1 MLTAMLNNIVN
12 PKAMSKKE
20 NKEQDIL
27 KAAEML
33 FAEKGFKGATTTLIA
48 AQAGVTHAMLHYYF
62 RTKDQIFLKVFDA
75 YLEEILQSLK
85 SIMVTDMFQPDLI
98 RKTTEICFDFFS
110 AHSGQL
116 SLLLEVAKER
126 PDLME
131 SYVSKIGNYMS
142 SALDT
147 HKKRTESE
155 VVNGRIRN
163 ITFEELIGDIVSVCA
178 APFFFDPLVSN
189 VLGVEG
195 TLRAEYLEARKKE
208 AVELIVCRLFK

>member
-1 MLTAMLNNIVN
+1 MLNNIVN

-20 NKEQDIL
+20 NKDQDIL

-85 SIMVTDMFQPDLI
+85 SIMVTDIFQPDLI

-110 AHSGQL
+110 VHSGQL

-131 SYVSKIGNYMS
+131 SYMS

-147 HKKRTESE
+147 HRKRTESE

>member
-1 MLTAMLNNIVN
+1 MLNNIVN

-163 ITFEELIGDIVSVCA
+163 ITFEELIGDIVSV
-178 APFFFDPLVSN
+178 
-189 VLGVEG
+189 
-195 TLRAEYLEARKKE
+195 
-208 AVELIVCRLFK
+208 

>member
-1 MLTAMLNNIVN
+1 MLNNIVN

-62 RTKDQIFLKVFDA
+62 RTKDQIFLKVFDT

-85 SIMVTDMFQPDLI
+85 SIMVTDIFQPDLI

-126 PDLME
+126 PDLRVE
-131 SYVSKIGNYMS
+131 DRKLHVLRLGHPQEK
-142 SALDT
+142 
-147 HKKRTESE
+147 
-155 VVNGRIRN
+155 NGVGSREREDPEHHVRG
-163 ITFEELIGDIVSVCA
+163 TDRRHRECVCGSV
-178 APFFFDPLVSN
+178 L
-189 VLGVEG
+189 L
-195 TLRAEYLEARKKE
+195 
-208 AVELIVCRLFK
+208 

>member
-1 MLTAMLNNIVN
+1 
-12 PKAMSKKE
+12 MSKKE

-163 ITFEELIGDIVSVCA
+163 ITFESVCA